1 MARPAR
7 AVRRPQRG
15 PCAEQPPSHLLT
27 DGNPQAKALKSYKR
41 HTLAVQSFD
50 DALLPASFQ
59 AVESQASLSRLREWS
74 SACRVKWG
82 LTERVVVH
90 RREHHQQF
98 YAGGDWG
105 HCLFVELM

>member
-1 MARPAR
+1 M
-7 AVRRPQRG
+7 
-15 PCAEQPPSHLLT
+15 
-27 DGNPQAKALKSYKR
+27 QAKALKSYKR

-50 DALLPASFQ
+50 EESLPASVE
-59 AVESQASLSRLREWS
+59 AVEAEPILSRLREWS
-74 SACRVKWG
+74 GAARAKWG
-82 LTERVVVH
+82 LVERVVVH

>member
-1 MARPAR
+1 MLTHPAS
-7 AVRRPQRG
+7 PLS
-15 PCAEQPPSHLLT
+15 PLT
-27 DGNPQAKALKSYKR
+27 CRHAQAKALKSYKR

-50 DALLPASFQ
+50 DGRLPASPS
-59 AVESQASLSRLREWS
+59 AVEAEPSLLRLREWS
-74 SACRVKWG
+74 SAARVKWG
-82 LTERVVVH
+82 LVERVVAH